1 MAVPLGVL
9 GAIYL
14 NEYGGKGPLAQ
25 IVRFM
30 SNVMTGV
37 PSIVMGLFIFTIWVL
52 HFGLSGFAGA
62 LALGC
67 LMLPIVIRSSEEMRL
82 LVPNSLREGSFALG
96 ATQVPGD
103 LDGSVASGDRW
114 HCQRRIAGRGPSG
127 RNGAF
132 ALHHPHGDSDKL
144 EPVQGPQHSSS
155 FSNLRKRDATVHG
168 RSGAGLGRRADSRR
182 DRLYR
187 HANCPF
193 FHRPLYQKLAIGTS

>member
-1 MAVPLGVL
+1 M
-9 GAIYL
+9 
-14 NEYGGKGPLAQ
+14 AQ

-114 HCQRRIAGRGPSG
+114 HCQRRIAGRGPGG

-144 EPVQGPQHSSS
+144 EPVQGPNTALPSQIFVNATQPYTGAQARAWGAALTLVVIAFIAMLIAR
-155 FSNLRKRDATVHG
+155 FSTARFTKN
-168 RSGAGLGRRADSRR
+168 SR
-182 DRLYR
+182 
-187 HANCPF
+187 
-193 FHRPLYQKLAIGTS
+193 